1 MVLRLLCSCGYEKYQ
16 ENSDPQD
23 RMLKPLKGIHES
35 TLTGTRDPGA
45 NFVGDRFR
53 IKSLKIDRGIAYAFG
68 YGWSQGS
75 QELDIKLG
83 VYSLENGR
91 RLSLVDLEDTL
102 SRDDN
107 RVLSNILLKD
117 GKLYLGGTKGV
128 YVIDLSDPAGPSVKE
143 IIETEG
149 QVKYLSFQ

>member
-1 MVLRLLCSCGYEKYQ
+1 
-16 ENSDPQD
+16 
-23 RMLKPLKGIHES
+23 MLKPLKGIHES

-45 NFVGDRFR
+45 DFVGDRFR

-75 QELDIKLG
+75 QEPDIKLG
-83 VYSLENGR
+83 VYSLGDGR

-102 SRDDN
+102 SRDDS

-117 GKLYLGGTKGV
+117 GKLYLGGTKDV
-128 YVIDLSDPAGPSVKE
+128 YVIDVSDPAGPSVKE